1 VDKKELSKLSIGER
15 ILYMRNQR
23 ELSQSELAKKAN
35 LSPSAIF
42 QIEKNVKSPTVDTL
56 YKIGKALDCNP
67 AIFFVTE
74 NLHVFDM
81 KTLREKY
88 TKKSELNDTIFRG
101 ITEVVEYA
109 EKLGFC
115 KRK

>member
-15 ILYMRNQR
+15 ILYLRNQR
-23 ELSQSELAKKAN
+23 EMSQSELAKHAG

-56 YKIGKALDCNP
+56 YKLGKALDCNP

-74 NLHVFDM
+74 HLHVFDM
-81 KTLREKY
+81 KALREKY
-88 TKKSELNDTIFRG
+88 TKKSDLNDTLFRG
-101 ITEVVEYA
+101 ISEVVEYA
-109 EKLGFC
+109 ERLGFC